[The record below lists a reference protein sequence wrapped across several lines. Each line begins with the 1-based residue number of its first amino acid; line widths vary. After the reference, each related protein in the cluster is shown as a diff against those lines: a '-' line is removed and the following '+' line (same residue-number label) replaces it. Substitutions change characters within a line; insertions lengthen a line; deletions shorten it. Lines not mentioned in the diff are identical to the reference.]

1 MPRAE
6 RLTPDR
12 ERRAEVAL
20 GGTSVC
26 LGLWSG
32 RSSRMGINPVP
43 MAGLRT
49 GLISAALLLAGGVGL
64 AAATDGFQAFT
75 AETARRIAVRRQP
88 VDLPTVTLEN
98 QSGARFTFADLR
110 GKWLLV
116 DFIYTRCPTICTT
129 LGGDFAQLER
139 QLAGPIA
146 QGNVQ
151 LLSISFDPRHDPP
164 VQLAAYLGRFKGRN
178 MGWQAARP
186 LTAAGLRRLTA
197 AFGVTVIPDQ
207 LGGYTH
213 NAAIHLVDPEGRL
226 VDIFDPGDLDHIRM
240 TIMRNLRR

>member
-1 MPRAE
+1 MTNGNNS
-6 RLTPDR
+6 LTMT
-12 ERRAEVAL
+12 V
-20 GGTSVC
+20 
-26 LGLWSG
+26 
-32 RSSRMGINPVP
+32 
-43 MAGLRT
+43 LRT
-49 GLISAALLLAGGVGL
+49 SLASAALLLAGGVAL

-75 AETARRIAVRRQP
+75 TETARRVAVRSRP
-88 VDLPTVTLEN
+88 AELPAVALES

-116 DFIYTRCPTICTT
+116 DFIYTRCPTFCTV

-146 QGNVQ
+146 QGRVQ
-151 LLSISFDPRHDPP
+151 LLSISFDPMQDTP
-164 VQLAAYLGRFKGRN
+164 VQLAAYLKRFQGRD

-186 LTAAGLRRLTA
+186 VTARGLRQITA
-197 AFGVTVIPDQ
+197 AFGVTVIPDR

-226 VDIFDPGDLDHIRM
+226 VDIFDLGDVDQIRE
-240 TIMRNLRR
+240 TVLRNLGR